1 MVACALLLRGQDGV
15 AAHGRRGRRRAEVR
29 RGAEAGRGTRHHV
42 EPGACGHA
50 RDGVGWRCD
59 SAVGPPSRRDSY
71 SNFPDAIRRAASR
84 CACPPAASA
93 STTLGRVPILPVSC
107 LPANTGWTRTLSI
120 CRATHRKAARSLIRS
135 VSRADSFLMAV
146 GTAAQ
151 QTLRSHAGPGMPVL
165 VAHHYVTCAAA
176 WAAESQRRWRP
187 R

>member
-15 AAHGRRGRRRAEVR
+15 AARGRRGHRRAEVR

-59 SAVGPPSRRDSY
+59 SA
-71 SNFPDAIRRAASR
+71 
-84 CACPPAASA
+84 ASA
-93 STTLGRVPILPVSC
+93 STTLGRVPVLPVSC

-176 WAAESQRRWRP
+176 WAAECRRRWRP